1 MKKTTEE
8 ILGILNNEAV
18 NRSLESLISTHAD
31 HEHLETTMSKA
42 YDNFLY
48 VRELVQKSSDLG
60 IFEELSIKRRVPIL
74 NNLKILE
81 SHSSNIDKVIE
92 VIETIRDLIEAT
104 SLERKLIQDWDIKGD
119 LVQLSKLKSS
129 YTRFNN
135 KFKETKKNLEFIDDK
150 KEELDVVFNN
160 ASYKLETLSNNNE
173 KASKELKSIET
184 KNLDAQNLSEKL
196 KEKQKE
202 IESLKLNITTFSD
215 NIEEYKT
222 QIDKI
227 ETRAKEVVSLDEK
240 IESLVHDAE
249 NALQLKSAEGIS
261 GAFSRQ
267 HLQASKWGNYW
278 FWIIAATVFI
288 ITAISLTIWAITG
301 EGIKNPDSFGS
312 IAGRI
317 VAVGIAVS
325 GAAFCARQYVKQ
337 KNIAEDYAYKA
348 VLSKSIIAFADEIAT
363 SDDDGS
369 QVSSYLSKV
378 LDEIHKD
385 PLRSRKE
392 KSDKV
397 LLSKENLESI
407 AKLINAAKGTTN

>member
-1 MKKTTEE
+1 MKKTSED
-8 ILGILNNEAV
+8 ILKILNDDNV
-18 NRSLESLISTHAD
+18 NQGLESLISTHAD

-42 YDNFLY
+42 YENFLY
-48 VRELVQKSSDLG
+48 IKELVQKSSDLG

-81 SHSSNIDKVIE
+81 SHSSNVNKAIE
-92 VIETIRDLIEAT
+92 VIETVRDIIEAT

-135 KFKETKKNLEFIDDK
+135 KFKETKKNLSFIDDRK
-150 KEELDVVFNN
+150 DELEDILIN
-160 ASYKLETLSNNNE
+160 ASGHLQTLKSNNE
-173 KASKELKSIET
+173 DASKELKAIET
-184 KNLDAQNLSEKL
+184 KNIDAQSLTEKL

-202 IESLKLNITTFSD
+202 VESLKLNIDTFSE
-215 NIEEYKT
+215 NIEEYKA
-222 QIDKI
+222 QIEKI
-227 ETRAKEVVSLDEK
+227 ETRAKDVVSLDEK
-240 IESLVHDAE
+240 IKSLISEAE
-249 NALQLKSAEGIS
+249 TALQLTSTEGIS
-261 GAFSRQ
+261 RAFSAQ
-267 HLQASKWGNYW
+267 HLKASKWFNYW
-278 FWIIAATVFI
+278 AWIIAATVFI
-288 ITAISLTIWAITG
+288 ITAISLTIWAISG
-301 EGIKNPDSFGS
+301 EGINNPDSFGS

-348 VLSKSIIAFADEIAT
+348 VLSKSIIAFADEIA
-363 SDDDGS
+363 SSDDDDGS
-369 QVSSYLSKV
+369 QVGSYMNKV

-392 KSDKV
+392 VSDKV
-397 LLSKENLESI
+397 LLSKENIESI
-407 AKLINAAKGTTN
+407 AKLINAAKGN